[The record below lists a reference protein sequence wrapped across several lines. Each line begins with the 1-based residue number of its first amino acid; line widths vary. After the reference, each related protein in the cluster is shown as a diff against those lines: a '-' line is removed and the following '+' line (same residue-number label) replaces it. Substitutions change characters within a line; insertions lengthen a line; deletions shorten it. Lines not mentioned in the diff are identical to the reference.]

1 MSHEQVY
8 YSLYDDELIQIRKQN
23 KKRLLDKKYC
33 IGQMNRY
40 VEQATLDI
48 KTTYSMLKFKQAT
61 IDIKKNHYNG

>member
-1 MSHEQVY
+1 
-8 YSLYDDELIQIRKQN
+8 
-23 KKRLLDKKYC
+23 
-33 IGQMNRY
+33 MNRY